1 MDIVKIN
8 YMHVC
13 SCQRINAVTYSK
25 KVKIDIKDTNLKAV
39 VGVLSKSLQTTESDW
54 KGKGKVNRPK
64 VYNNRRQSINGGE
77 RRQDANSGVATLD
90 Q

>member
-13 SCQRINAVTYSK
+13 SCQRINAFTYSK

-54 KGKGKVNRPK
+54 KGKGKVNHPK